1 MCQFVTI
8 FDTLC
13 HFYVISI
20 SFMSLFLYISS
31 TLYLTF
37 LFSSPLDDIIQKTIR
52 REFDSRTVITIAH
65 RINTIMDSTR
75 VLVLRHGKVVE
86 YDTPAALLANQNSE
100 FFGMALEAG
109 LVGAD
114 GTLGRAR
121 RGEK

>member
-1 MCQFVTI
+1 
-8 FDTLC
+8 
-13 HFYVISI
+13 
-20 SFMSLFLYISS
+20 MSLFPLF
-31 TLYLTF
+31 LPLFLTHF
-37 LFSSPLDDIIQKTIR
+37 PLDDIIQKTIR
-52 REFDSRTVITIAH
+52 REFASRTVITIAH

-75 VLVLRHGKVVE
+75 VLVLSHGKVVE